1 MKKLFALLFVF
12 TVFFAFAI
20 PSDALRNRNRNS
32 TTSDS
37 QQTTTRRSARS
48 GRARAGK
55 DITTTRSKRKSR
67 TRARNIRTVPFQN
80 HKSDDN
86 NDDNGEETET
96 PTETPDVVEK
106 KSYTVDLDALN
117 AGANSIK
124 VCQEKMLE
132 CANNMVP
139 SNDKKSV
146 QLGLCKL
153 HSNRSNFETKEKALT
168 LIERKLF
175 ATMGNKG
182 KAGLSPKEMAIYKTL
197 DKQFEGEVVKDYDAV
212 EEEDSITE
220 MMSKMNAEMTALD
233 DAMNTSK
240 DLGATEL
247 FDEVFISCEA
257 VVKTCENVIGEK
269 SLENYI
275 KVASLDACNRYDNN
289 LKNKYNLTVKMVNQV
304 KSATKMAYMK
314 NRRKNMIS
322 TEEGFLKIQETL
334 ENSVCGR
341 DMKDCLYCGENQT
354 NETACISDLVSKMT
368 SYKATVQ
375 DTLDSISYGDN
386 TRGDSIWNAFLEKT
400 TNKIT
405 EFARMSNYSAKEN
418 ATRGLETTTIKYRKE
433 FTKCLTGI
441 GGDDLI
447 AFASPDK
454 LKAGF
459 GELQGSK
466 PIDYKIINASGV
478 EETKTMNLSEFSF
491 DKLYDA
497 HVSII
502 DSKGACGDYVDLFK
516 NDLRL
521 LNENPNVDKNL
532 LPWNFDNLKLKGKL
546 EAQINKT
553 NSGIKRLQLAK
564 KGDPKGNYDNA
575 ISSWMD
581 YRNSLKLQ
589 LRSIEMEE
597 TKLTVFA
604 DDIFIK
610 IVNEIEAKANNNLQN
625 NRGQLMEQQLAF
637 LAKRVEGYEANRG
650 AEVRISNADKEVG
663 IAMREKD
670 SEVHGRDSVIA
681 MADDTADKDLLVSQN
696 TNLSLEDTSGREL
709 TELQQ
714 ENLRLEDTATTDT
727 SINTSVNY
735 TRQETEKQN
744 AKEVLVN
751 FVGKNFRGR
760 TEGIIGHNKY
770 QIGKKFTC
778 DKETFGKSSS
788 YLYKRKCK
796 IGTRVVATNGNEYT
810 IVAGDVN

>member
-1 MKKLFALLFVF
+1 MKKVFALLFVF
-12 TVFFAFAI
+12 TVFFAFAM
-20 PSDALRNRNRNS
+20 PSEARRNRNRNS
-32 TTSDS
+32 STSDS
-37 QQTTTRRSARS
+37 QTTTRRTSARS

-67 TRARNIRTVPFQN
+67 SRGSSHARNSQTMPVDI
-80 HKSDDN
+80 KSNNNNKPDDN
-86 NDDNGEETET
+86 NDDSGEETT
-96 PTETPDVVEK
+96 DIDEK

-240 DLGATEL
+240 DLDATEL

-275 KVASLDACNRYDNN
+275 KVASADACSKYDNN
-289 LKNKYNLTVKMVNQV
+289 LKDKYNKQVMMLNQV

-334 ENSVCGR
+334 ENSICGR

-354 NETACISDLVSKMT
+354 NEQACISDLVSKMT

-375 DTLDSISYGDN
+375 DTLDSISFGDN
-386 TRGDSIWNAFLEKT
+386 ARGDSIWNAFLEKT
-400 TNKIT
+400 ENKIT

-418 ATRGLETTTIKYRKE
+418 ATRGLETTTIKYRGE
-433 FTKCLTGI
+433 FKKCLENVC
-441 GGDDLI
+441 GDDLI
-447 AFASPDK
+447 ACANPE
-454 LKAGF
+454 LIRAGF
-459 GELQGSK
+459 GKLQGSK
-466 PIDYKIINASGV
+466 PITYDIINEDGET
-478 EETKTMNLSEFSF
+478 EEKTMQLSEFSF
-491 DKLYDA
+491 DKLVEATVDFSTA
-497 HVSII
+497 NT
-502 DSKGACGDYVDLFK
+502 ACKDRIDLFA

-521 LNENPNVDKNL
+521 LEANPNVDKTL
-532 LPWNFDNLKLKGKL
+532 LPWKTNAQLTAYSDGIFSKIHAGIKARADQSL
-546 EAQINKT
+546 EA
-553 NSGIKRLQLAK
+553 
-564 KGDPKGNYDNA
+564 
-575 ISSWMD
+575 
-581 YRNSLKLQ
+581 
-589 LRSIEMEE
+589 
-597 TKLTVFA
+597 
-604 DDIFIK
+604 
-610 IVNEIEAKANNNLQN
+610 
-625 NRGQLMEQQLAF
+625 NRTTLLDSQLAF

-670 SEVHGRDSVIA
+670 SDVYLRDNQITLDKEGADTGLATQRLTNETKEENNKEVTVSFVGRNTFAKEGVIGT
-681 MADDTADKDLLVSQN
+681 DVFQVGKTFKCN
-696 TNLSLEDTSGREL
+696 
-709 TELQQ
+709 
-714 ENLRLEDTATTDT
+714 TDT
-727 SINTSVNY
+727 
-735 TRQETEKQN
+735 
-744 AKEVLVN
+744 
-751 FVGKNFRGR
+751 FGR
-760 TEGIIGHNKY
+760 R
-770 QIGKKFTC
+770 KF
-778 DKETFGKSSS
+778 
-788 YLYKRKCK
+788 YIYKRRCK
-796 IGTRVVATNGNEYT
+796 IGTRTLVDEGESYK
-810 IVAGDVN
+810 IKPGDVN